1 MKKAKLGKS
10 DLQVFP
16 IGLGTNAVGGH
27 NLYPNLNEETGK
39 ELVREAIRNGVT
51 MLDTAYIYGIGRS
64 EELIGEVLREF
75 NREDVVIATKAA
87 HRKQGNDFVF
97 DNSPDFLKKSVDES
111 LKRLNTDYIDLFY
124 IHFPDEHTP
133 KDEAV
138 NALNEM
144 KKAGKIRSIGVS
156 NFSLEQLKEANKD
169 GLVDVLQGEYN
180 LLNRE
185 AEKTF
190 FPYTKEHNISFIP
203 YFPLVSGLLAG
214 KYTEDTTFP
223 EGDLRNEQ
231 EHFKGER
238 FKENIRKV
246 NKLALNMM
254 SVLNP
259 NITHTMIDGA
269 AYKAEVESKNIMA
282 VPTVYLNGESF
293 GSGRMTLE
301 EILAKMGSGTDASE
315 FADKEPFD
323 VLVVGGGPAG
333 ASAAIYT
340 ARKGIRTGVVAERFG
355 GQVLDT
361 MSIENFISVKA
372 TEGPKL
378 AASLE
383 EHVKEYDIDVMN
395 LQRAKRL
402 EKKDLFELELENG
415 AVLKSKT
422 VILSTGARWRNVNVP
437 GEQEFKNK
445 GVAYCPHC
453 DGPLFEGKDVA
464 VIGGGNSGIE
474 AAIDLA
480 GIVNHV
486 TVLEFAPEL
495 KADEVLQKRLYSL
508 PNVTVV
514 KNAQT
519 KEITGDQSV
528 NGITYVD
535 RETGEEKHVEL
546 QGVFVQIGLVP
557 NTEWLEGTVE
567 RNRMGEIIVDKH
579 GATSVPGLFA
589 AGDCTDSA
597 YNQIIISMGSGATAA
612 LGAFDY
618 LIRN

>member
-1 MKKAKLGKS
+1 MVLEANIKAQLNQYMQMIENDIVLKVSTGDDSVSKDMLALVEELASMSSKITVEKAQLDRTPSFSVNRTGEDTGVTFAGVPLGHEFTS
-10 DLQVFP
+10 LVLALLQVSDRPPKVDQKIIDQIKNISGEYRFESY
-16 IGLGTNAVGGH
+16 ISLTCH
-27 NLYPNLNEETGK
+27 NCP
-39 ELVREAIRNGVT
+39 
-51 MLDTAYIYGIGRS
+51 
-64 EELIGEVLREF
+64 
-75 NREDVVIATKAA
+75 DVV
-87 HRKQGNDFVF
+87 Q
-97 DNSPDFLKKSVDES
+97 
-111 LKRLNTDYIDLFY
+111 
-124 IHFPDEHTP
+124 
-133 KDEAV
+133 
-138 NALNEM
+138 
-144 KKAGKIRSIGVS
+144 
-156 NFSLEQLKEANKD
+156 
-169 GLVDVLQGEYN
+169 
-180 LLNRE
+180 
-185 AEKTF
+185 
-190 FPYTKEHNISFIP
+190 
-203 YFPLVSGLLAG
+203 
-214 KYTEDTTFP
+214 
-223 EGDLRNEQ
+223 
-231 EHFKGER
+231 
-238 FKENIRKV
+238 
-246 NKLALNMM
+246 ALNMM

-269 AYKAEVESKNIMA
+269 AYKSEVESKNIMA

-315 FADKEPFD
+315 LSDKDPFD

-333 ASAAIYT
+333 ASAAIYA
-340 ARKGIRTGVVAERFG
+340 ARKGIRTGIVAERFG

-361 MSIENFISVKA
+361 MSIENFISVKR

-383 EHVKEYDIDVMN
+383 EHVKDYEIDVMN
-395 LQRAKRL
+395 LQRAKGL
-402 EKKDLFELELENG
+402 EKKDLFHLELENG

-422 VILSTGARWRNVNVP
+422 VILSTGARWRNVGVP

-519 KEITGDQSV
+519 KEITGDENV

-557 NTEWLEGTVE
+557 NTEWLPETVE
-567 RNRMGEIIVDKH
+567 RNRIGEIVVDKR
-579 GATSVPGLFA
+579 GETTIPGLFA
-589 AGDCTDSA
+589 AGDCTDSP
-597 YNQIIISMGSGATAA
+597 YNQIIISMGSGANAA